1 MQTSTNQ
8 PLINHPPSSKPR
20 IVVVGGGAGGLEL
33 ATKLGDKL
41 GRKNKAEVTLI
52 DRNTTH
58 LWKPLLHEIA
68 VGTMDEDVDAVSYRG
83 HANAHHF
90 FFRVGT
96 MIDIDRDKR
105 EVVLAPMQD
114 EDGVEFLPSTRIPY
128 DYLVIALGSMSN
140 DFNTAG
146 VKDNCLFLDGPT
158 QAHKFHN
165 KLLNKFLRIQR
176 VTGANDHVRIA
187 IVGAGATGVELS
199 AELHHAVHE
208 IHNYGFDA
216 VTNNHLHVTLIE
228 AGPRI
233 LPALPE
239 RISAAAHGEL
249 VKIGVDVKLNTMI
262 TSATAEGLHTK
273 DGQLINADLMVW
285 AAGIKVPDF
294 MANIAGL
301 ETNRINQLHVNEFL
315 QCTRDATIFAIGDC
329 AQFTN
334 PDGSRVP
341 PRAQSAHQMASI
353 CYKNLN
359 ALLNNK
365 PLQAYKYTDH
375 GSLISLASYSTVGNL
390 MGNLSKGSMFIEGR
404 LARMVYISLY
414 RMHQIAIHGLIRT
427 GLIMLGGRL
436 NRWLRPR
443 LKLH

>member
-1 MQTSTNQ
+1 M
-8 PLINHPPSSKPR
+8 SKIR
-20 IVVVGGGAGGLEL
+20 IVIVGGGAGGLEL
-33 ATKLGDKL
+33 ATKLGNKL

-96 MIDIDRDKR
+96 MIDLDREQR
-105 EVVLAPMQD
+105 EVVLAPMLD

-146 VKDNCLFLDGPT
+146 VKEHCLFLDSPT
-158 QAHKFHN
+158 QAHKFHT

-176 VTGANDHVRIA
+176 VSGADDNVRIA
-187 IVGAGATGVELS
+187 IVGGGATGVELS

-208 IHNYGFDA
+208 IHNYGFNA
-216 VTNNHLHVTLIE
+216 VTNEHLHVTLVE

-239 RISAAAHGEL
+239 RISGSAHAEL
-249 VKIGVDVKLNTMI
+249 VNIGVDVKLNTMI
-262 TSATAEGLHTK
+262 TSASKEGLHTK
-273 DGQLINADLMVW
+273 DGQLIQADLMVW

-294 MANIAGL
+294 MANLAGL

-315 QCTRDATIFAIGDC
+315 QTTRDATIFAIGDC

-341 PRAQSAHQMASI
+341 PRAQSAHQMASC
-353 CYKNLN
+353 CYKNII

-365 PLQAYKYTDH
+365 PLHTYKYVDH
-375 GSLISLASYSTVGNL
+375 GSLISLASYSTVGSL
-390 MGNLSKGSMFIEGR
+390 MGNLNKGSMFIEGR
-404 LARMVYISLY
+404 LARMVYVSLY